1 MGVLSSSSVEAFIVS
16 SGRSILPFGTRTSKP
31 IESKIMGTR
40 RTCFASGVLESEY
53 LFFFFFFFFFLWH
66 SQHVEVLRPGI
77 ECIPQQ

>member
-53 LFFFFFFFFFLWH
+53 LFFFFFFFLAPKACGSF
-66 SQHVEVLRPGI
+66 QARD
-77 ECIPQQ
+77 